1 MNIKEKILNFFK
13 KIKKSDEEKAEAIE
27 EKFPLPKP
35 DPIPN
40 PNPEPL

>member
-1 MNIKEKILNFFK
+1 MKIKEKILNFFK
-13 KIKKSDEEKAEAIE
+13 KIKKNDEEKTEAIE